1 MNTEQLITVIVAAVL
16 LPMLAYGI
24 KYGVAYLQSKADA
37 IENEIFRNI
46 IKEAISSV
54 EQAVLYVMQ
63 TYVDGLKTAGKFDKE
78 AQAEALLKAKEAASE
93 LISSGAQAVIEA
105 VYGDF
110 DTWLSTRIEQTV
122 RATKLKRL

>member
-93 LISSGAQAVIEA
+93 LISSEAQAAIEA

-122 RATKLKRL
+122 RATKLERK

>member
-37 IENEIFRNI
+37 IENEILRNI

-93 LISSGAQAVIEA
+93 LISSEAQAVIEA

>member
-37 IENEIFRNI
+37 IENEILRNI

-93 LISSGAQAVIEA
+93 LISSEAQAAIEA

-122 RATKLKRL
+122 RATKLERK

>member
-1 MNTEQLITVIVAAVL
+1 MNTEQLITAIVAAVL

-93 LISSGAQAVIEA
+93 LISSEAQAVIEA

-122 RATKLKRL
+122 RATKLERL

>member
-1 MNTEQLITVIVAAVL
+1 MNTEQLITAIIAAVL

-37 IENEIFRNI
+37 IEDEIFRNI
-46 IKEAISSV
+46 VKEAIGCV

-63 TYVDGLKTAGKFDKE
+63 TYVDSLKAAGKFDKE

-93 LISSGAQAVIEA
+93 LISGEAQSIIEEA
-105 VYGDF
+105 YGDF

-122 RATKLKRL
+122 RATKLKKL